1 MTVQI
6 QYHILFPKT
15 QIQFSRNDL
24 TFSIDHIKSRKPSV
38 LYFHLHCF
46 DIDGDLIKIDNNNK
60 IIDKTSEGYDDGYTV
75 YTSDRWVI
83 GTVYEHRHSPIELSD
98 EIIENTVYTQIEI
111 ITMGIDSENPLYFNK
126 AMLQEGEFKEYHMPS
141 EIETELLVGFH
152 NNVYANLYKDDGD
165 YLQVIRP
172 NREAIH
178 TNMIDKGEYTILAP
192 HFDDDVDFDDDVAVF
207 IEAMNQREQTID
219 VLR

>member
-15 QIQFSRNDL
+15 QILFDKNDL
-24 TFSIDHIKSRKPSV
+24 TFSIDHIKSRQPSV

-46 DIDGDLIKIDNNNK
+46 DIDGDLIKLDTNGN
-60 IIDKTSEGYDDGYTV
+60 IIDKTSEGYANGHTV
-75 YTSDRWVI
+75 YTSPRWVI
-83 GTVYEHRHSPIELSD
+83 GTVYEHRENYFEISD
-98 EIIENTVYTQIEI
+98 EVIEETVYTQIEI
-111 ITMGIDSENPLYFNK
+111 VTMGIDSENPLYFNK
-126 AMLQEGEFKEYHMPS
+126 VMLQEGVFKEYHQPS
-141 EIETELLVGFH
+141 EVETSMLVGFQ
-152 NNVYANLYKDDGD
+152 NNTYANLYKNDGD

-172 NREAIH
+172 NKEPLH
-178 TNMIDKGEYTILAP
+178 TNILDKAECTILAP
-192 HFDDDVDFDDDVAVF
+192 HFDDDEGFDDDVAVF